1 MPPNTADS
9 GLTTRAGPNTRRKD
23 CREPGSSPSA
33 SHRHPCTAA
42 ALPVMTA
49 ANPAPSAIGIPPVST
64 LPSSGRHRVWV
75 SKVVGNYPCHDLYH
89 IRARPDGTYMGP
101 QVLIDHNV
109 LHKVVKFEVAS
120 RRPVAETL
128 LGTP

>member
-1 MPPNTADS
+1 MGFSPLYVN
-9 GLTTRAGPNTRRKD
+9 TTRVRIRPL
-23 CREPGSSPSA
+23 SA
-33 SHRHPCTAA
+33 SPPHGVARRGGRA
-42 ALPVMTA
+42 
-49 ANPAPSAIGIPPVST
+49 GIRRTTP
-64 LPSSGRHRVWV
+64 PSSGRHRVWV